1 MTDEPLW
8 ITEADVVELLSLSE
22 AIGALERMLRIEAAG
37 EAQNM
42 AKTHAIWGGGHTL
55 HAIGAVV
62 PGVQMVGTKT
72 WAHTAGGAT
81 PLLLLWD
88 SETGRLRAIIEAF
101 ALGQMRT
108 GSMTGVATKWMAGAD
123 ADAMAIIG
131 TGKQALTQVAAVH
144 AVRPLKRLRV
154 YSPRA
159 ESRTAFIAKIGQ
171 HFEFPMEDCAS
182 VEAASDG
189 MPIVTLVTRA
199 REAFIGA
206 DHLARGAHLNAVGA
220 IAPEREEFR
229 QDVFARTGM
238 VAVDTVDSVRRL
250 SREFIEHYET
260 GPGDWAAVKPISAL
274 VAGGA
279 TRGGDAD
286 LSLFKAM
293 GMGVSD
299 LALGVE
305 ILSRAEKAGKGRP
318 MPHPQKMP
326 PRLI

>member
-8 ITEADVVELLSLSE
+8 IAEAEVVELLSLSE
-22 AIGALERMLRIEAAG
+22 AIAALERVLRIEAAG

-42 AKTHAIWGGGHTL
+42 AKTHAIWGGGNTL

-62 PGVQMVGTKT
+62 PGVQTVGTKT

-88 SETGRLRAIIEAF
+88 SESGRLRAIIEAF

-108 GSMTGVATKWMAGAD
+108 GSMTGVATKWMARAD
-123 ADAMAIIG
+123 ADEMAIVG

-144 AVRPLKRLRV
+144 AVRPLKHLRV

-159 ESRTAFIAKIGQ
+159 ESRAAFIARLAQ
-171 HFEFPMEDCAS
+171 HFDFTIEDCDS
-182 VEAASDG
+182 VEAATDG

-199 REAFIGA
+199 REAFLGA

-229 QDVFARTGM
+229 QDMFARAGA
-238 VAVDTVDSVRRL
+238 VAVDTIDSVRRL
-250 SREFIEHYET
+250 SREFIEYYES
-260 GPGDWAAVKPISAL
+260 GPGDWAAVKPVSAL

-279 TRGGDAD
+279 VRGADVD

-305 ILSRAEKAGKGRP
+305 ILARAGKAGKGRS
-318 MPHPQKMP
+318 MPHPEKMP
-326 PRLI
+326 PRLV

>member
-22 AIGALERMLRIEAAG
+22 AIGALEQMLRLEAAG
-37 EAQNM
+37 DAQNM
-42 AKTHAIWGGGHTL
+42 AKTHAIWGGGNTL

-62 PGVQMVGTKT
+62 PGVQMVGAKT

-88 SETGRLRAIIEAF
+88 SESGRLRAIIEAF

-108 GSMTGVATKWMAGAD
+108 GSMTGVATKCMARAD
-123 ADAMAIIG
+123 ADEMAIIG

-144 AVRPLKRLRV
+144 VVRPLKRLRV

-159 ESRTAFIAKIGQ
+159 ESRAAFIARIGQ
-171 HFEFPMEDCAS
+171 YFDFTMEDCDS
-182 VEAASDG
+182 VEAATDG

-199 REAFIGA
+199 REAFLGA
-206 DHLARGAHLNAVGA
+206 DHLARGVHLNAVGA

-229 QDVFARTGM
+229 LDVFGRVGA

-250 SREFIEHYET
+250 SREFIAYYES
-260 GPGDWAAVKPISAL
+260 GPGDWASVKPVSAL
-274 VAGGA
+274 VAGGNA
-279 TRGGDAD
+279 RDAD
-286 LSLFKAM
+286 VDISLFKAM

-299 LALGVE
+299 LALGVD
-305 ILSRAEKAGKGRP
+305 ILALAGKEGKGRRI
-318 MPHPQKMP
+318 PHPQKVS
-326 PRLI
+326 PRLV

>member
-1 MTDEPLW
+1 MTGQPLW
-8 ITEADVVELLSLSE
+8 ITEADVVELLSLGE

-37 EAQNM
+37 DAQNM

-62 PGVQMVGTKT
+62 PGVETVGTKT

-81 PLLLLWD
+81 PLLILWD
-88 SETGRLRAIIEAF
+88 SESGRLRAIIEAF

-108 GSMTGVATKWMAGAD
+108 GSMTGVATKWMAGPEAD
-123 ADAMAIIG
+123 KMAIIG
-131 TGKQALTQVAAVH
+131 TGKQALTQVAAVN

-154 YSPRA
+154 HSPRA
-159 ESRTAFIAKIGQ
+159 ESRAAFIAKAGQ
-171 HFEFPMEDCAS
+171 HFDFPVEDCTS
-182 VEAASDG
+182 VEAATDG

-199 REAFIGA
+199 REAFMGA
-206 DHLARGAHLNAVGA
+206 DQLTRGAHLNAVGA

-229 QDVFARTGM
+229 QDVFARAGL

-250 SREFIEHYET
+250 SREFIEYYET
-260 GPGDWAAVKPISAL
+260 GPGDWGAVKPISAL
-274 VAGGA
+274 VAGNAARGA
-279 TRGGDAD
+279 DAD

-318 MPHPQKMP
+318 IPHPEKMP
-326 PRLI
+326 PRLV